1 MVRVTTA
8 IVQEITLPNND
19 ITGNFCF
26 PGFYASDFV
35 MARFKRDRGI
45 SWKFTFVRNTWS
57 ALCEEIA

>member
-8 IVQEITLPNND
+8 IVWEITLPNSD

-35 MARFKRDRGI
+35 MALFRRDHGI
-45 SWKFTFVRNTWS
+45 SWKFSFVRNTRS
-57 ALCEEIA
+57 ALYEEIA